1 MRNPNP
7 ALYKFK
13 WKDYIMRTGLMDI
26 YIYIYIYIQKEKT
39 SCKVKGRETKINT
52 KKKNQD

>member
-13 WKDYIMRTGLMDI
+13 WKDYIMQTGLMDI
-26 YIYIYIYIQKEKT
+26 YIY
-39 SCKVKGRETKINT
+39 R
-52 KKKNQD
+52 KKKLHVK